1 MQHYLAEPDTT
12 ARNLAIVAH
21 LAAYS
26 GFFLPAIAPIVIP
39 ILILAS
45 RPDDPFVREHALESL
60 NLEITL
66 WGAIALSGLLSLVL
80 IGIPFLLVALL
91 FGMIAPIS
99 AAVAAASGHSHRYA
113 FTIRFFH

>member
-1 MQHYLAEPDTT
+1 MHYPLTEPDTT

-26 GFFLPAIAPIVIP
+26 GLFLPAIAPIVIP
-39 ILILAS
+39 IVILAI

-66 WGAIALSGLLSLVL
+66 WGAIAVFGLLSLVL
-80 IGIPFLLVALL
+80 IGLPFLLVAIL
-91 FGMIAPIS
+91 FGMIAPIP